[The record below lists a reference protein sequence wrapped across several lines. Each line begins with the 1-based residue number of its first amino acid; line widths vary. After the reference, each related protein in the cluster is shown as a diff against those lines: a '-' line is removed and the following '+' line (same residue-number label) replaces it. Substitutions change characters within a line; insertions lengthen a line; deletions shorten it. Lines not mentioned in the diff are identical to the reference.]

1 MNVFY
6 GLIEAGAQIG
16 AITTAH
22 YYNKNFVAV
31 EGITNDGQKFS
42 ITLTIEEEKKDA
54 QELE

>member
-6 GLIEAGAQIG
+6 GLIEAGAQVG

-22 YYNKNFVAV
+22 YYSKNFVVV
-31 EGITNDGQKFS
+31 EGITDGGQKFS
-42 ITLTIEEEKKDA
+42 VTLTIEEEKKDA